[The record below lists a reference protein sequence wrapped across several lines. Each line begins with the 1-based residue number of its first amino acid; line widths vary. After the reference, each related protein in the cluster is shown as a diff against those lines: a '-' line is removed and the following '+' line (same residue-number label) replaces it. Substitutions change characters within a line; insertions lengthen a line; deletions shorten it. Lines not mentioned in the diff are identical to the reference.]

1 MHGTADDT
9 IAYEGA
15 AAGPLG
21 IGAYAGAL
29 VSAQNIARRAGCDT
43 TGTAGAELDLMASLN
58 STETTTLAFDTGC
71 RAGADAAL
79 WTLRGGTHIPVIN
92 PAGTRAA
99 LTWLLRHDR
108 TP

>member
-1 MHGTADDT
+1 M
-9 IAYEGA
+9 
-15 AAGPLG
+15 
-21 IGAYAGAL
+21 
-29 VSAQNIARRAGCDT
+29 T
-43 TGTAGAELDLMASLN
+43 TLDG
-58 STETTTLAFDTGC
+58 TETTTLAFDTGC